1 MSSKPAVLVTDPRV
15 MAFAQP
21 LTAEFDVID
30 ASDEAALAANAG
42 EVVAIIAA
50 GVERIDGALLDRLP
64 GLKIVAAAATGIDG
78 IDVAAAAARGVTVT
92 NAGSLHAADVAN
104 YAVVMTL
111 AARQQVMLADQW
123 VRGGRWPVDRMMPS
137 RKSFASERV
146 GIVGMGAIGRA
157 VAEKISPFCP
167 QIGWWAPRA
176 QDLPWPRHDSLI
188 ELARWSDI
196 LILCARGDRELSGMI
211 TGEVIDAIGPQGLFM
226 NIARGFLVDEDALI
240 DALKSGRLGQA
251 ALDVFAVEP
260 ADAARWQDVPNAL
273 LSPHAAGVTLETA
286 AARRDLITDNIRA
299 MLTGGELQNI
309 VVDGRASQ
317 PA

>member
-15 MAFAQP
+15 MAFAQT

-30 ASDEAALAANAG
+30 ASDEVALAANAG

-92 NAGSLHAADVAN
+92 NAGSLHAGDVAN

-188 ELARWSDI
+188 ELAHWSDI
-196 LILCARGDRELSGMI
+196 LILCARGDPALNGMI

-286 AARRDLITDNIRA
+286 VARRDLITDNIRA

>member
-1 MSSKPAVLVTDPRV
+1 MSNKPAVLVTDPRV

-21 LTAEFDVID
+21 LMAEFDVID
-30 ASDEAALAANAG
+30 ASDAAALTANVG
-42 EVVAIIAA
+42 EVVAIISA
-50 GVERIDGALLDRLP
+50 GVDRIDAALLDRLP
-64 GLKIVAAAATGIDG
+64 KLRIVAAAATGIDG
-78 IDVAAAAARGVTVT
+78 IDTRAAAARGVTVT
-92 NAGSLHAADVAN
+92 NAGSLHANDVAD

-111 AARQQVMLADQW
+111 AARQRVMLADQW
-123 VRGGRWPVDRMMPS
+123 VRDGQWPGKGMMPPRRS
-137 RKSFASERV
+137 LASERV

-157 VAEKISPFCP
+157 VAAKISPFCP

-188 ELARWSDI
+188 DLARWSDI
-196 LILCARGDRELSGMI
+196 LILSARGDLELSGMI

-240 DALKSGRLGQA
+240 DALRTGRLGQA

-286 AARRDLITDNIRA
+286 VARRELITDNIRA

>member
-1 MSSKPAVLVTDPRV
+1 MSNKPAVLVTDPRV

-30 ASDEAALAANAG
+30 VSDEAALAANAG
-42 EVVAIIAA
+42 EVVAIISA
-50 GVERIDGALLDRLP
+50 GVDRIDAALLDRLP
-64 GLKIVAAAATGIDG
+64 KLRIIAAAATGIDG

-92 NAGSLHAADVAN
+92 NAGSLHSNDVAD
-104 YAVVMTL
+104 YAVIMTV
-111 AARQQVMLADQW
+111 AARQRVMLADQW
-123 VRGGRWPVDRMMPS
+123 VRDGQWPGKGMMPPRRS
-137 RKSFASERV
+137 LASERV

-157 VAEKISPFCP
+157 VAAKISPFCP

-196 LILCARGDRELSGMI
+196 LILSARGDLELSGMI

-240 DALKSGRLGQA
+240 DALKTGRLGQA

-286 AARRDLITDNIRA
+286 VARRDLITDNIRA